1 MEYDCVMLRVFD
13 PDDNDTHVTI
23 ARTPRAASEAQ
34 FCEVLD
40 LIHDHRGSIFHLLAA
55 HVPGENGRVYRFNL
69 IAGEA
74 FDLIRTGLRDIFNEN
89 STTPRDGPL
98 QAHSARGVPAV
109 MALLHAPAAPP
120 AATAAFAAG
129 RLVFHS
135 RCWGLRQCGQM
146 WCTVRRAS

>member
-1 MEYDCVMLRVFD
+1 MEYDCVKLLVFD

-23 ARTPRAASEAQ
+23 ARTPRAESAAQ
-34 FCEVLD
+34 FHEVLA
-40 LIHDHRGSIFHLLAA
+40 LIHGHRGSTFHLLAQHA
-55 HVPGENGRVYRFNL
+55 PAGGGRVYRFEL

-74 FDLIRTGLRDIFNEN
+74 FDLIRTGLRRIFNGHI
-89 STTPRDGPL
+89 TTPRDEPL

-129 RLVFHS
+129 RLVFS
-135 RCWGLRQCGQM
+135 FRVLGLAGL
-146 WCTVRRAS
+146 WPNVVYSTA